1 MKAILIRARELIEQG
16 WCRNAWAR
24 NELGKGVHENSSD
37 ACSWCLMGAINKA
50 IKEKGYTYGIRLDIS
65 SVCKTIT
72 LNGLIHFNDNAK
84 SKEEVTG
91 LIDRMLETI

>member
-1 MKAILIRARELIEQG
+1 
-16 WCRNAWAR
+16 
-24 NELGKGVHENSSD
+24 
-37 ACSWCLMGAINKA
+37 MGAINKA